1 MEDGTPFQ
9 FGGGEK
15 WRDPFPMYANL
26 RSSFPALHV
35 EDGDFVVLSRMED
48 VLSALLDPATFSSA
62 QGLTL
67 DPNERAATGLD
78 SSALP
83 IVMLDP
89 PEHTAFRRLLNRGFS
104 PRRAEELEPA
114 IRTFAIERLEEL
126 RSQPEGDFV
135 KTLAKPLPSMVV
147 AHYLGVPIADRPQFD
162 RWTDAI
168 VAANSMGGALS
179 AGAAVGEL
187 VEYFLQ
193 LIERRRSE
201 PGDDTL
207 SDLLQLERE
216 GHEVPILQVLGYAFT
231 MVAGGNDTATGL
243 LGGALQLLMDN
254 PDARQTL
261 ISEPTKIRSS
271 IDEFLRLV
279 SPVQGLAR
287 TATTERTL
295 HGTTIRE
302 GQKVFLLYGAA
313 NRDEEAFGERAAA
326 LDLDRNIEKMVGF
339 GFGRHHCLG
348 AAVARLQAR
357 VVLEELL
364 ARCPNFTVD
373 ASRGTFAEGAFVRR
387 FTSLPFRFTD

>member
-1 MEDGTPFQ
+1 MEDLPLFQ
-9 FGGGEK
+9 YGGGER
-15 WRDPFPMYANL
+15 WRDPYPMYANL
-26 RSSFPALHV
+26 RSNYPALHV
-35 EDGDFVVLSRMED
+35 QDGDFVVLSRLDD
-48 VLSALLDPATFSSA
+48 VLSALLDPTTFSSA

-114 IRTFAIERLEEL
+114 IRTFTVNRLEDL
-126 RSQPEGDFV
+126 QAQSEGDV
-135 KTLAKPLPSMVV
+135 IETLAKPLPSMVV
-147 AHYLGVPIADRPQFD
+147 AHYLGVPLVDRQQFD

-168 VAANSMGGALS
+168 VAANSTGGALS
-179 AGAAVGEL
+179 ASAAVGEL
-187 VEYFLQ
+187 VEYFLH
-193 LIERRRSE
+193 LIEQRRND

-216 GHEVPILQVLGYAFT
+216 GHDVPILQVLGYAFT

-243 LGGALQLLMDN
+243 LGGALQLLTEN
-254 PDARQTL
+254 RDARQVL
-261 ISEPTKIRSS
+261 INEPSKIESS
-271 IDEFLRLV
+271 VDEFLRLV

-287 TATTERTL
+287 TATTDLTI
-295 HGTTIRE
+295 HGTSIRR
-302 GQKVFLLYGAA
+302 GQKVLLLYAAA
-313 NRDEEAFGERAAA
+313 NRDEEAFGQTAGD
-326 LDLDRNIEKMVGF
+326 LDLDRSIQKMVGF

-357 VVLEELL
+357 VVLEEVLE
-364 ARCPNFTVD
+364 RCPNFTVD

-387 FTSLPFRFTD
+387 YTSLPFHFSE